1 MWTTMGI
8 ALRIIVT
15 SFRSAFGMAI
25 LEFYGGWYAGDRS
38 LAPQAAGHGECDGK
52 RLDWR

>member
-15 SFRSAFGMAI
+15 SFRSAPLVWLFSNFMV
-25 LEFYGGWYAGDRS
+25 
-38 LAPQAAGHGECDGK
+38 DG
-52 RLDWR
+52 RPSVISTANSRPR